1 MPRKTVASGFSRK
14 GAKSTVASRVSGKG
28 VTWRAAVIAL
38 VVAATYANSVS
49 GPFLFDD
56 ENSIVGNA
64 SIRQINASLSPP
76 RDTPVAGRPLV
87 NLTFALNYRAG
98 GLDVRGYHVVNIAIH
113 IAAALVLF
121 GIVRRTLL
129 LPSLAHGFGPASANL
144 AMAAALIWAV
154 HPVQSEAV
162 NYLSERTESLMGLC
176 YLLTLYLSVR
186 GLRVAAIVACAA
198 GMACKES
205 MVTAPVAVV
214 LYDRV
219 FVFDSLRDAFR
230 ARGSL
235 YAGLAAS
242 WLVLVALMLQ
252 TPRTSIGFD
261 AGTSVWVYLLNQ
273 AELVARYLWLT
284 IWPRSLVLDYGL
296 PRPLAL
302 GDVVVPAAIVVS
314 LIAATVV
321 ALRYAP
327 MPGFLGAWFF
337 LTLAPTSSFV
347 PIATEV
353 GAERR
358 MYLAVAAVAV
368 GAAIGLYRMLNQRFT
383 VATAVICLL
392 LGAGTIARNEEYGSR
407 LTMARTIV
415 DRRPHGR
422 AHFLLGSELIA
433 AGRQEEAMAQLR
445 LSARDYPGANFA
457 LGTELLG
464 AGRIEE
470 GIAELQTF
478 LRALPVHPNAAPA
491 RDMLGQAYLSQQ
503 KFAEAEEQFRYLHEK
518 IPSYRGARNDV
529 LRNFGYALAASG
541 RLLEAIPVLERA
553 VEFNPQDGAA
563 RDLLSRVRA
572 AARTPPLTNDRN

>member
-1 MPRKTVASGFSRK
+1 VGPGFSRK
-14 GAKSTVASRVSGKG
+14 D
-28 VTWRAAVIAL
+28 VTWRAAV
-38 VVAATYANSVS
+38 VVAAVVVTYANSLS

-56 ENSIVGNA
+56 ENSIVANA
-64 SIRQINASLSPP
+64 SIRQIDASWSPP

-87 NLTFALNYRAG
+87 NLSFALNYLAG

-113 IAAALVLF
+113 AAAALVLF

-129 LPSLAHGFGPASANL
+129 LPKLVDRFGSQSANL

-154 HPVQSEAV
+154 HPLQSEAV
-162 NYLSERTESLMGLC
+162 NYLSERTESLMGLL
-176 YLLTLYLSVR
+176 YLLTLYFSVR
-186 GLRVAAIVACAA
+186 GSRVAAIVSCAA

-219 FVFDSLRDAFR
+219 FLFDSFRGAFR
-230 ARGSL
+230 GRGGL
-235 YAGLAAS
+235 YGGLAGS
-242 WLVLVALMLQ
+242 WLVLVALMRS

-261 AGTSVWVYLLNQ
+261 AGTGAWVYLLNQ
-273 AELVARYLWLT
+273 AELVGRYVWLT

-296 PRPLAL
+296 PRPLSL
-302 GDVVVPAAIVVS
+302 GDVVVPGAIVVS
-314 LIAATVV
+314 LIVATVV
-321 ALRYAP
+321 AWRYAP
-327 MPGFLGAWFF
+327 LLGFVGAWFF

-358 MYLAVAAVAV
+358 MYLALAAVAV
-368 GAAIGLYRMLNQRFT
+368 GAAIALYRMLNQRFMI
-383 VATAVICLL
+383 VTAVICLF
-392 LGAGTIARNEEYGSR
+392 LGAGTIARNQEYESR

-415 DRRPHGR
+415 ERRPHGR
-422 AHFLLGSELIA
+422 AHFLLGNELIA
-433 AGRQEEAMAQLR
+433 AGRQDEAMAQLR
-445 LSARDYPGANFA
+445 LSARDYPGAHFA

-470 GIAELQTF
+470 AIAELQTF
-478 LRALPVHPNAAPA
+478 LGALPVHPNAAPA
-491 RDMLGQAYLSQQ
+491 RDMLGQAYLSQR
-503 KFAEAEEQFRYLHEK
+503 KFAEAEEQFRYLHEE

-529 LRNFGYALAASG
+529 LRNLGYALAGSG

-553 VEFNPQDGAA
+553 VEFNPQDDAA